1 MPLNKGCLKK
11 SSFRLFVFSRAF
23 AQSESFLRLGKPQ
36 ILFDL
41 FWRILSRL
49 SIATPHFSPLG
60 KRIKM
65 QAFIA
70 FAAQKFCNIKN
81 YSYLCT

>member
-1 MPLNKGCLKK
+1 MSKCLKNYLTY
-11 SSFRLFVFSRAF
+11 R
-23 AQSESFLRLGKPQ
+23 
-36 ILFDL
+36 
-41 FWRILSRL
+41 RILSRL

-70 FAAQKFCNIKN
+70 FAAQKFGSFKDIL
-81 YSYLCT
+81 YLCRCIVVITLPSEGRGRFVRTIT